1 MPIEDVAA
9 EALRLLE
16 HRGLLRDLRTVSS
29 ATDCWVDLGGRRTLL
44 LCSNNYLG
52 LANHPTLV
60 AAAADAAARWGVGVG
75 ASRLISGSLALHHQ
89 LETEIASWKRAE
101 AAVLFNS
108 GYHANVGTIAALVG
122 EGDAIFSDALNHA
135 SIIDGCRLSRAR
147 VVVYPHN
154 DVNALESELARVPAR
169 RRLIVTDSVFSMDGD
184 MAPLRE
190 ICELAERY
198 DAWVMVD
205 EAHATGVLGPTGAG
219 LVEQLGLHERVAV
232 QMGTLGKALGCFG
245 AFVAA
250 RRDVVRLLV
259 NRARSLVFT
268 TALPPPVVGAA
279 LAAVRLVR
287 AEPERRAR
295 LQANARALH
304 AALQRMG
311 APVPAAPSHILPVV
325 LGSEARTMECSARLL
340 ERGVWVQGIRPP
352 TVPPGTARL
361 RATVMATHSEDD
373 LRFAASAFASVFC
386 EEAHERS

>member
-60 AAAADAAARWGVGVG
+60 AAAADAAARWGVGAG

-169 RRLIVTDSVFSMDGD
+169 HRLIVTDSVFSMDGD

-295 LQANARALH
+295 LQANAQTLH
-304 AALQRMG
+304 AELQRMG

>member
-60 AAAADAAARWGVGVG
+60 AAAADAAARWGVGAG

-169 RRLIVTDSVFSMDGD
+169 HRLIVTDSVFSMDGD

-295 LQANARALH
+295 LQANARVLH
-304 AALQRMG
+304 AELQRMG